1 MLNSDRSP
9 APNRLRFRPASP
21 QGFGDRYNSW
31 AWSMLWWNGRLYVG
45 TNRAFLCAERAAIHN
60 GLPLLRWFPLVR
72 YPPRDPDAGC
82 TPDMRDLPLQ
92 AEIWRWT
99 PETDTWERVYQ
110 SPRDVPIPGQR
121 GRCVARDVGFRDMAV
136 FVEPDGREALYVSG
150 VSSRFI
156 YHHVPPARLLRS
168 LDGETFEPVPQQP
181 GTCLGDLT
189 KGSLRTL
196 VSYKGRLFVIAG
208 EIRGDGIILEA
219 SDPAGGNDHFRQITP
234 PGMAVFEMIPFNGY
248 LYVGV
253 RDPKGYAVLKTDAA
267 GAPPYTFTPAVTH
280 GAYLP
285 QPSYMVISMQVYQGR
300 LYVGTDRPA
309 ELIRINPDDTWDL
322 VIGAP
327 RETPDGWKYPLSGL
341 EAGFYSWLNGH
352 IWRMLPHDG
361 RLYIGTMK
369 QSTHFR
375 NVADVEQAL
384 KPNYGFDLF
393 ETVDGWHY
401 TPVTLDGFGDMFAFG
416 VRSLASTPYGL
427 FLGTANS
434 WYGLQI
440 WRGMP
445 DETGPEDL
453 AGCRPERL
461 EAECVEGRVVLSWEP
476 PPGARRFRIWRAEIT
491 DQRPAVDANRFFT
504 VARLIA
510 RNVRHFVPNAEI
522 PPLPDQMW
530 IPGVFQEIGATDR
543 CHYVDEAAAPGQRY
557 RYYVQ
562 AEDEAGNRSGPS
574 NLVAVPPLFP
584 PATFQGV
591 LDVLERW
598 IAGDRFAA
606 PEEARAIRERL
617 AQVYA
622 RWQTGDAESA
632 EGELAGLSDRLRR
645 ALEEGDPPDRLLLE
659 DLQILLSK
667 LKRRVT
673 LSLMPLFQG
682 QIYP

>member
-1 MLNSDRSP
+1 M
-9 APNRLRFRPASP
+9 
-21 QGFGDRYNSW
+21 Q
-31 AWSMLWWNGRLYVG
+31 WWNGKLYVG

-60 GLPLLRWFPLVR
+60 GLPLLRWFPLAK
-72 YPPRDPDAGC
+72 YPPADPDAGC
-82 TPDMRDLPLQ
+82 TPDMHDLPLQ

-110 SPRDVPIPGQR
+110 SPRDVPIPGKR
-121 GRCVARDVGFRDMAV
+121 GRHVARDVGFRDMAV

-156 YHHVPPARLLRS
+156 YHHVPSARLLRS
-168 LDGETFEPVPQQP
+168 LDGESFEPVPQQP
-181 GTCLGDLT
+181 GTCLGDLKT
-189 KGSLRTL
+189 GSLRTI

-219 SDPAGGNDHFRQITP
+219 SHPARGNDHFRQVTP

-253 RDPKGYAVLKTDAA
+253 RDTKGYAVLKTDAT
-267 GAPPYTFTPAVTH
+267 GTPPYTFTPVVTH

-285 QPSYMVISMQVYQGR
+285 RPSYMVISMQVYQGR

-322 VIGAP
+322 VAGTP
-327 RETPDGWKYPLSGL
+327 RETPNGWKYPLSGL

-375 NVADVEQAL
+375 NVAGVEQAL
-384 KPNYGFDLF
+384 RPNYGFDLF
-393 ETVDGWHY
+393 ETADGWHY

-440 WRGMP
+440 WRGTP
-445 DETGPEDL
+445 EGAGPGGL
-453 AGCRPERL
+453 GCRRPELL
-461 EAECVEGRVVLSWEP
+461 EAEYVEGRIVLSWDP
-476 PPGARRFRIWRAEIT
+476 SPGARRFHIWRAEIT

-530 IPGVFQEIGATDR
+530 VPGPFQEIGAANGWY
-543 CHYVDEAAAPGQRY
+543 YVDEKSVPDRRY

-562 AEDEAGNRSGPS
+562 AEDEMGNRSGPS

-584 PATFQGV
+584 PVTFQGL
-591 LDVLERW
+591 LDMLDQRVASNKLLALEDVWTIRDELNQAW
-598 IAGDRFAA
+598 ARFQAGDA
-606 PEEARAIRERL
+606 
-617 AQVYA
+617 
-622 RWQTGDAESA
+622 TGAKDMLTE
-632 EGELAGLSDRLRR
+632 LSDRLAQMPPVRR
-645 ALEEGDPPDRLLLE
+645 GIPSPLKSPRAGEGIALTYLGDFSEALQEENSLDRVLLE
-659 DLQILLSK
+659 DFQVLLLK
-667 LKRRVT
+667 LRRRVA
-673 LSLMPLFQG
+673 LSLVPSFQG
-682 QIYP
+682 LICP